1 MNETAQTDRATLHR
15 LLDAA
20 SAAPWNPHPRF
31 AGVAMKTLVTGA
43 ETAGALSQHLVRVD
57 PGCALDWH
65 EHPTQCELHLVLDG
79 DAQAT
84 IGEQETAYIPATQR
98 TIPLGVRHCVRAGD
112 RGITL
117 LASFSPALG

>member
-1 MNETAQTDRATLHR
+1 MNETTTTIAVTLHR
-15 LLDAA
+15 LLDTA

-31 AGVAMKTLVTGA
+31 AGVAMKTLVAGA

-65 EHPTQCELHLVLDG
+65 EHPMQCELHLVLDG

-98 TIPLGVRHCVRAGD
+98 TIPRGVRHCVRAGD

>member
-1 MNETAQTDRATLHR
+1 MNETTTTIAVTLHR
-15 LLDAA
+15 LLDTA

-31 AGVAMKTLVTGA
+31 AGVAMKTLVAGA

-65 EHPTQCELHLVLDG
+65 EHPAQCELHLVLDG

-84 IGEQETAYIPATQR
+84 IGGQETAYAPATQR

>member
-1 MNETAQTDRATLHR
+1 MNETAQAERTTLHH

-20 SAAPWNPHPRF
+20 STASWNPHPRF
-31 AGVAMKTLVTGA
+31 AGVAMKTLVAGADTG
-43 ETAGALSQHLVRVD
+43 GALSQHLVRVD

-84 IGEQETAYIPATQR
+84 IGEEETVYIPATQR
-98 TIPLGVRHCVRAGD
+98 TIPRGVRHCVRAGD